1 MGGLF
6 LELILA
12 AAAAAGPV
20 PTLLPYTMRRS
31 SGVPSV
37 SVAVRIPAKTACH
50 YINTRQSFELPIRSA
65 K

>member
-37 SVAVRIPAKTACH
+37 SVAVLIPAKTACH
-50 YINTRQSFELPIRSA
+50 
-65 K
+65 

>member
-20 PTLLPYTMRRS
+20 PTLLQYTMRRS
-31 SGVPSV
+31 TGVPSV
-37 SVAVRIPAKTACH
+37 SVAGLIPAKTAC
-50 YINTRQSFELPIRSA
+50 Y
-65 K
+65 